1 MLTQRRYFKW
11 NNENNLS
18 DIKLG
23 DSIHTLRSKNIV
35 AVITKDDELSYRYHN
50 DDDIWIGVTN
60 DLVSNIFFI
69 NETGY
74 SILGIDPYSFIYP
87 ATDSITEHVSK
98 SFEYLPQIKNV
109 KGLIE
114 YGSGDYLILIFKDS
128 IPRDVFI
135 IRNN

>member
-11 NNENNLS
+11 NYDNNLV

-23 DSIHTLRSKNIV
+23 DSIHNLISKNIV
-35 AVITKDDELSYRYHN
+35 TVITKDDELSYRYHN

-60 DLVSNIFFI
+60 DLVSNILFI

-74 SILGIDPYSFIYP
+74 SVLGIDPYGFTYP

-114 YGSGDYLILIFKDS
+114 NGFGDYLILIFKDS
-128 IPRDVFI
+128 IPRDIFI
-135 IRNN
+135 IRND